1 MNTLAAQWLAYV
13 FPCRRF
19 ADILADACARRG
31 ADVARYTFIAADLH
45 RLLLAGL
52 PALRQVM

>member
-13 FPCRRF
+13 FPYRRF
-19 ADILADACARRG
+19 PTPSRMPAHGSG

-52 PALRQVM
+52 PALRQLF